1 MILSYQRD
9 ERQKVPVYMFLTT
22 RSETSILIAGIN
34 SNILYNCGPTEQ
46 LLSLI
51 LLVNLL
57 ATE

>member
-34 SNILYNCGPTEQ
+34 SNILYNSGPTEQ
-46 LLSLI
+46 LSLI